1 MYQTTVNLAVCSLKK
16 IMKILFGL
24 FWGKIKIYEW
34 EHIYWEFAFYTVGEI
49 EINLVKNIFI

>member
-1 MYQTTVNLAVCSLKK
+1 
-16 IMKILFGL
+16 MKVLFGL

-49 EINLVKNIFI
+49 EISLVKNIFI